1 MRLRRQRSLIALIV
15 VTLLSAPALADIHGR
30 VVSVTDGDTVRILS
44 ADKTE
49 HRVRLTGIDA
59 PERGQPF
66 GTASRDHLSS
76 LIAGK
81 TVFVES
87 SKTDRYGRILG
98 KIILDGRDINLE
110 QVQSGYAWWY
120 RYYAD
125 EQSPTDRK
133 LYGAA
138 EVAAQQAG
146 RGLWADPN
154 PINPYDWRRSKR
166 SR

>member
-1 MRLRRQRSLIALIV
+1 LIALTV
-15 VTLLSAPALADIHGR
+15 FLLLSTPALADLQGR

-44 ADKTE
+44 VDNTE
-49 HRVRLTGIDA
+49 YRVRLTGIDA
-59 PERGQPF
+59 PERGQAF

-98 KIILDGRDINLE
+98 KILLDGRDISLE
-110 QVQSGYAWWY
+110 QVEAGYAWWY

-125 EQSPTDRK
+125 EQSPTDRR

-138 EVAAQQAG
+138 EAAAQKAR

-154 PINPYDWRRSKR
+154 PVNPYEWRRSKR
-166 SR
+166 GR

>member
-1 MRLRRQRSLIALIV
+1 MSGVRRQRSLFALVAFILFSE
-15 VTLLSAPALADIHGR
+15 TTLADIQGR
-30 VVSVTDGDTVRILS
+30 VVSVTDGDTARILS
-44 ADKTE
+44 ADNTE

-59 PERGQPF
+59 PERGQAF

-120 RYYAD
+120 R
-125 EQSPTDRK
+125 
-133 LYGAA
+133 
-138 EVAAQQAG
+138 
-146 RGLWADPN
+146 
-154 PINPYDWRRSKR
+154 
-166 SR
+166 